1 MANDKSNDSFG
12 TNQESVLSAV
22 VSGVILSSNAK
33 TTSEAEGLVSLGKK
47 MLACKEELQHGEFT
61 NFLHRWRIN
70 LPDARKAMR
79 IAHVFG
85 GDTPRAAIA
94 KTGIGKTKLNLLARL
109 DEVTLD
115 LLASGG
121 TYNDHTL
128 DDILRMSARELQR
141 VIQSGEDIICERT
154 LTNKGDTPSLSVD
167 DENDKEAEIKQSDKN
182 EENKKQYCR
191 ELFRVALRYSG
202 VTELDILTK
211 SIEELIA
218 CSLADKYCPGLNAAS
233 YEVYNKFMINRR
245 AAK

>member
-85 GDTPRAAIA
+85 GDTPRATIA

-121 TYNDHTL
+121 AYNDHTL

-154 LTNKGDTPSLSVD
+154 LTNKEDIPSLPVE
-167 DENDKEAEIKQSDKN
+167 DESDKKAGIKKSGQI
-182 EENKKQYCR
+182 EGNKKQYCR
-191 ELFRVALRYSG
+191 ELLKVALRYSNE
-202 VTELDILTK
+202 TELNAITK
-211 SIEELIA
+211 FIEHMIA
-218 CSLADKYCPGLNAAS
+218 CALADKYSPGLNAAS
-233 YEVYNKFMINRR
+233 YEVYNKFAISRR
-245 AAK
+245 TAQ

>member
-1 MANDKSNDSFG
+1 MGINKSNRSGIASQVD
-12 TNQESVLSAV
+12 VLREKILDAV
-22 VSGVILSSNAK
+22 LLLP
-33 TTSEAEGLVSLGKK
+33 TPTETLVHRGKE
-47 MLACKEELQHGEFT
+47 MLALKEATKTNEEFAKALSVGGIKKREAY
-61 NFLHRWRIN
+61 N
-70 LPDARKAMR
+70 AMR
-79 IAHVFG
+79 VALVFG
-85 GDTPRAAIA
+85 VTNTPRAAIA

-121 TYNDHTL
+121 AYNDHTL

>member
-1 MANDKSNDSFG
+1 MGINKSNRSGIASQVD
-12 TNQESVLSAV
+12 VLREK
-22 VSGVILSSNAK
+22 IL
-33 TTSEAEGLVSLGKK
+33 
-47 MLACKEELQHGEFT
+47 
-61 NFLHRWRIN
+61 
-70 LPDARKAMR
+70 
-79 IAHVFG
+79 
-85 GDTPRAAIA
+85 
-94 KTGIGKTKLNLLARL
+94 
-109 DEVTLD
+109 
-115 LLASGG
+115 
-121 TYNDHTL
+121 
-128 DDILRMSARELQR
+128 
-141 VIQSGEDIICERT
+141 
-154 LTNKGDTPSLSVD
+154 D

>member
-1 MANDKSNDSFG
+1 MGINKSNRSGIASQVD
-12 TNQESVLSAV
+12 ELREKILDAVL
-22 VSGVILSSNAK
+22 LLP
-33 TTSEAEGLVSLGKK
+33 TPTETLVHRGKE
-47 MLACKEELQHGEFT
+47 MLALKEATKTNKEFAKALSVGGIKKREAY
-61 NFLHRWRIN
+61 N
-70 LPDARKAMR
+70 AMR
-79 IAHVFG
+79 VALVFG
-85 GDTPRAAIA
+85 VTNTPRAAIA

-121 TYNDHTL
+121 AYNDHTL
-128 DDILRMSARELQR
+128 DDILRMSARELQC

>member
-22 VSGVILSSNAK
+22 VSGVIHSSHAK

-47 MLACKEELQHGEFT
+47 IFACKEELQHGEFT

-94 KTGIGKTKLNLLARL
+94 KTDIGKTKLNLLARL

-121 TYNDHTL
+121 AWL
-128 DDILRMSARELQR
+128 
-141 VIQSGEDIICERT
+141 C
-154 LTNKGDTPSLSVD
+154 
-167 DENDKEAEIKQSDKN
+167 
-182 EENKKQYCR
+182 
-191 ELFRVALRYSG
+191 
-202 VTELDILTK
+202 
-211 SIEELIA
+211 
-218 CSLADKYCPGLNAAS
+218 
-233 YEVYNKFMINRR
+233 
-245 AAK
+245 